1 MTLEE
6 LFKPTV
12 MLFRLTNSSAIS
24 QTMVNKIIQDLINTG
39 EVESFIDKIIVGTE
53 KEETYNKVVEEMVK
67 RSAENN
73 NLYVKLEKCK

>member
-53 KEETYNKVVEEMVK
+53 KEETYNKVVEEMAK

>member
-24 QTMVNKIIQDLINTG
+24 QTIVNKIIQDLINTG

-53 KEETYNKVVEEMVK
+53 KEETYNKVVEEMAK

>member
-39 EVESFIDKIIVGTE
+39 EVESFIDKIIIGTE
-53 KEETYNKVVEEMVK
+53 KEETYNKVVEEMAK

>member
-39 EVESFIDKIIVGTE
+39 EVESFIDKIIVETE
-53 KEETYNKVVEEMVK
+53 KEETYNKVVEEMAK